1 MKMKTA
7 RRTDTGAFSLT
18 EIMIAACILATV
30 GVPVIGIFIGSKDA
44 IVRTDAA
51 RDARYFV
58 NEIFAH
64 AERQSLHELWDNF
77 GPNEAIEVA
86 GRMKHEIAI
95 YDGKTGKITGT
106 MDKVNP
112 LGFQEAFL
120 EEMIHAGFKA
130 KLYFEFYSR
139 KELEVE
145 PQIPD
150 PRKQDTASA
159 RYGILHM
166 QAGYATVEII
176 DLKALAK
183 TGNEQ
188 SAVVNFWQQPIMCP
202 AVVGRPG
209 MKLSSC
215 PAVDRRVRA
224 KYLPLLLQREALLK

>member
-1 MKMKTA
+1 MKTT
-7 RRTDTGAFSLT
+7 RTSDTGAFSLT
-18 EIMIAACILATV
+18 EIMIAAVILAIV

-77 GPNEAIEVA
+77 GPGEAIAAA
-86 GRMKHEIAI
+86 GKMKHEIAL
-95 YDGKTGKITGT
+95 YNQKTGKVTGT
-106 MDKVNP
+106 VDQANP
-112 LGFQEAFL
+112 LGFQESFL
-120 EEMIHAGFKA
+120 QEMIHAGFKA

-139 KELEVE
+139 RELEVQ
-145 PQIPD
+145 PLIPN
-150 PRKQDTASA
+150 PRKQDTASV

-176 DLKALAK
+176 DLKSLAK
-183 TGNEQ
+183 TGDERA
-188 SAVVNFWQQPIMCP
+188 SVVNFWQQPIMCP

-224 KYLPLLLQREALLK
+224 KYLPLLLEREASL